1 MQVHLLILS
10 HCHGCIYICFIRHRG
25 ASLTQPD
32 WHSVTS
38 VLPVSAGTS
47 AVAGVIHWVWVA
59 AVGLW
64 AAACV
69 GVAGATDGCA
79 VGAVGALINE

>member
-1 MQVHLLILS
+1 MHLLILS
-10 HCHGCIYICFIRHRG
+10 HCHCCIDICSIRHCG
-25 ASLTQPD
+25 ALLTQPD
-32 WHSVTS
+32 WQGVTS